1 MSVTTTALLKSW
13 PEVKEYFTVPRNER
27 EYNHLAALL
36 DSLIDNDGD
45 KTLMQTIGLLIE
57 AYEKDRFPIEESDGL
72 AVLKYLIEEH
82 SIKQTDLKEIGGQ
95 GVVSEVLSGKRAL
108 NVRQVK
114 ALSERFNVSPAVFV
128 G

>member
-1 MSVTTTALLKSW
+1 MSVTTTALLKTW
-13 PEVKEYFTVPRNER
+13 PEIKEYFTVPRNER
-27 EYNHLAALL
+27 EYNHLVTLL
-36 DSLIDNDGD
+36 DSLIDSDGD

-57 AYEKDRFPIEESDGL
+57 TYEKDHYPIIEQGGL
-72 AVLKYLIEEH
+72 AVLKHLIDEH
-82 SIKQTDLKEIGGQ
+82 GIKQTDLKEIGSQ

>member
-1 MSVTTTALLKSW
+1 MSVTTTALLKTW
-13 PEVKEYFTVPRNER
+13 PEIKEYFTVPRNER
-27 EYNHLAALL
+27 EYNHLVTLL
-36 DSLIDNDGD
+36 DSLIDSDGD

-57 AYEKDRFPIEESDGL
+57 TYEKDHYPIKEQGGL
-72 AVLKYLIEEH
+72 AVLKHLIDEH
-82 SIKQTDLKEIGGQ
+82 GIKQTDLKEIGSQ

-114 ALSERFNVSPAVFV
+114 ALASRFNVSPAVFV